1 MKLPGE
7 GSVHFPAAGWVV
19 GGLAC
24 VAFALLGFLVQGSAL
39 VPLVAAMGST
49 VATIAVTKAAHEKA
63 AAKFAQGLGFP
74 AAMTINLLLL
84 AKVSLL
90 GVLGGQSPAGV
101 LLALFA
107 AQPVSRFAAAWA
119 ERRMDRRE
127 LGIALAWCMVP
138 VGAALAFRGVA
149 FALLAVV
156 LSAAAAWGMKRWAIA
171 RQMEAA
177 PEMPGTTQQACELAF
192 YLGAAIG

>member
-7 GSVHFPAAGWVV
+7 GTVHFPAAGWVV

-24 VAFALLGFLVQGSAL
+24 VVFALLGFLVQGSVL
-39 VPLVAAMGST
+39 VPLVAAVGST
-49 VATIAVTKAAHEKA
+49 MATIAITKAAHEKA
-63 AAKFAQGLGFP
+63 AAKFAQGLGIP

-84 AKVSLL
+84 MKVSLL

-107 AQPVSRFAAAWA
+107 AQPVSRLASALV
-119 ERRMDRRE
+119 ERSMDKRE
-127 LGIALAWCMVP
+127 LGIALAWCAVP
-138 VGAALAFRGVA
+138 VAAALAFRGVA
-149 FALLAVV
+149 FALLAVA
-156 LSAAAAWGMKRWAIA
+156 LSAAAAWGMKRWTTA
-171 RQMEAA
+171 RQMATA
-177 PEMPGTTQQACELAF
+177 PESPGTTQQACELAF